1 LIDHWYCGDE
11 PPLVGVAVKVTL
23 VPAQIVVADAD
34 ADTLAGRSGF
44 TVMVIPADVAGEPVR
59 HGLAFEVSCTVTWSL
74 FARVV
79 VVNVAFVSPDTATPF
94 TYHWYCGDD
103 PPLVG
108 VAVKVT
114 LVPAQIVVAVADTD
128 TLAGKFGFTVM
139 AAWALTIPP
148 QPPVI
153 VNIMFALPS
162 LAAVTVP
169 VSSTKATEGSLL
181 DQDPVPFPP
190 RFSPSTE

>member
-1 LIDHWYCGDE
+1 MIDHWYCGDE

-114 LVPAQIVVAVADTD
+114 LVPAQIVVADADAD
-128 TLAGKFGFTVM
+128 TLAGRSGFTVM
-139 AAWALTIPP
+139 VMPADVAGD
-148 QPPVI
+148 PVRHGEAFD
-153 VNIMFALPS
+153 VS
-162 LAAVTVP
+162 CTVT
-169 VSSTKATEGSLL
+169 TSLL
-181 DQDPVPFPP
+181 ASVVVVNVDAV
-190 RFSPSTE
+190 